1 MLVSGEQMTEYLQK
15 PIEHVDVS
23 GQRGVGELVTSFSR
37 ASFQARNLSGC
48 AGVYRQMLA
57 DDEAIVFLGVAG
69 ALVPGGMRKVV
80 ADLIRH
86 HCVDVLVSTGANL
99 FHDFFEAIGY
109 HHYVGSASANDAE
122 LREAKVDRIY
132 DTFASDDEFGLAEKR
147 IAKIVGGLEPRLYSS
162 REFLEL
168 LADELDDEESI
179 LCTARAQ
186 GVPIF
191 CPALCDSAIGIA
203 LTHHYVEVDG
213 GPRPIIDQ
221 IRDNFEILQIKRAA
235 AATGCVY
242 LGGGVPKNYIQQLT
256 PMLDAFGVEG
266 KGHKYFVQLTT
277 GDPKDGG
284 LSGCT
289 PAEAESWGKMAAVG
303 HAATAYVDATIGLPL
318 MAAAVLE
325 QNGQQA
331 ARAKRHFS
339 WNRDRLEEMRIG

>member
-1 MLVSGEQMTEYLQK
+1 MTEFLEK
-15 PIEHVDVS
+15 PIEHVDLS
-23 GQRGVGELVTSFSR
+23 AQDGSGELVTAFSR
-37 ASFQARNLSGC
+37 ASFQARNLSRC
-48 AGVYRQMLA
+48 AEVFRRMLA
-57 DDEAIVFLGVAG
+57 DEEAVVFLGLAG
-69 ALVPGGMRKVV
+69 ALVPGGMRKII

-86 HCVDVLVSTGANL
+86 GLVDVLVSTGANL

-109 HHYVGSASANDAE
+109 RHYVGSVSADDVE

-132 DTFASDDEFGLAEKR
+132 DTFASDDEFGLAEQK
-147 IAKIVGGLEPRLYSS
+147 IAEIAGRLESRLYSS

-168 LADELDDEESI
+168 LADEVDDEGSI
-179 LCTARAQ
+179 LGTARAA

-203 LTHHYVEVDG
+203 LTHHYVKVDG

-235 AATGCVY
+235 SVSGCVY

-266 KGHKYFVQLTT
+266 EGHKYFVQLTT
-277 GDPKDGG
+277 GDPRDGG

-289 PAEAESWGKMAAVG
+289 ASEAESWGKMAADG
-303 HAATAYVDATIGLPL
+303 SAATAYVDATIGLPL
-318 MAAAVLE
+318 LAGAVLGRNE
-325 QNGQQA
+325 GLQA
-331 ARAKRHFS
+331 RERRTFVWDNDK
-339 WNRDRLEEMRIG
+339 LEELRIG